1 MPGRVQ
7 RVFDRYAA
15 RHLALTRP
23 GPAMIDAAGH
33 KIGQVD
39 TIALHNDRL
48 VVRGQARADHLALEL
63 GGRRRLASSRS
74 LAGGQGFQLELP
86 YDPGP
91 AQLWFSLAGQSQALA
106 LPGFTPRQ
114 RALARLVLWP
124 GFVLAGLTSLPAAW
138 RWLRH
143 HDLAARARVKKRL
156 GLGAM
161 VEERALDSA
170 ALPATPPLPLADPDA
185 ASVTLVLP
193 VYQAFDLLPEVLD
206 RIVRHTDLPWR
217 LIVVEDAS
225 PDPQI
230 RPFLRDWAA
239 GRPEVVLLENPA
251 NLGFIGSVNRGLA
264 EAAAQPDAAA
274 VILLNSDAFVP
285 AGWASRLV
293 APLLA
298 DPAVASVTP
307 MSNDAELMSVPVIC
321 VRSQLG
327 AGAVDAVDAVAR
339 RIDPDLA
346 DAPTG
351 VGFCMA
357 LSPRFLQAVPALDT
371 AFGRGYGEEV
381 DWCQKTRAL
390 GGRHVCLTNLF
401 VEHRGGASFGTEAKQ
416 DLIRRN
422 GAVISARYP
431 GFDAEVQ
438 RFIGNDPLLTA
449 RLALGLAWA
458 GTLAGAVPVY
468 LGHTMGGGAELYLR
482 RRVNS
487 DVRRLGAAV
496 VLRVGGEYRWDIT
509 LYSAGGTTRGATN
522 DAALMLRLLQLLP
535 RRRVIYSCGV
545 GDPDPVELP
554 DLLLDLGAGQRLEAL
569 VHDYLMI
576 SPSYTLLDPAGV
588 FRGVP
593 QPGQEGR
600 GHSQQRPDGRRV
612 DLAGWQ
618 AAWHRLLQA
627 CDQISVFSPSSRD
640 LLLTAYPDLAPRLK
654 VLPHQ
659 GGIAQPRQEVRR
671 GARPVIGVLGNIAP
685 HKGAAVICA
694 LSRHLA
700 RSREADLVLIGN
712 IDPNF
717 NLAPPARVHGAYQ
730 PHQIAELAQRHG
742 IGCWLIPSVCP
753 ETFSFTTHEALA
765 TGLPVIC
772 FDLGAQGETVGRAMA
787 AGAPGAVLP
796 LHEGQPDLAELV
808 AAALRLTR

>member
-1 MPGRVQ
+1 MPGRVR

-15 RHLALTRP
+15 RHLALSQP
-23 GPAMIDAAGH
+23 GPEILDGQGR
-33 KIGQVD
+33 KIGRVESI
-39 TIALHNDRL
+39 TLHNDRL
-48 VVRGQARADHLALEL
+48 VVRGQCRADHMALEL
-63 GGRRRLASSRS
+63 GGRRRLGGARS
-74 LAGGQGFQLELP
+74 LAGGQGFHMELP
-86 YDPGP
+86 QEPGP
-91 AQLWFSLAGQSQALA
+91 AVLWFSLDGQSQSLT
-106 LPGFTPRQ
+106 LPEFSPR
-114 RALARLVLWP
+114 RLALARLALWP
-124 GFVLAGLTSLPAAW
+124 GFVLAGLASLPSAW

-143 HDLAARARVKKRL
+143 HDLSARARVKKRL

-170 ALPATPPLPLADPDA
+170 TLPADPAPVPDPVP

-193 VYQAFDLLPEVLD
+193 VYQGFALLPEVLD
-206 RIVRHTDLPWR
+206 RIARHTDLPWR
-217 LIVVEDAS
+217 LILVEDAS
-225 PDPQI
+225 PDPQV

-239 GRPEVVLLENPA
+239 GRANVTLLENPA

-264 EAAAQPDAAA
+264 LAAEAPASA
-274 VILLNSDAFVP
+274 VILLNADAFVP
-285 AGWASRLV
+285 QAWASRLV

-321 VRSQLG
+321 SPATLTP
-327 AGAVDAVDAVAR
+327 GAVDVIDAVAR

-346 DAPTG
+346 AAPTG

-357 LSPRFLQAVPALDT
+357 LSPRFLQSVPALDT

-401 VEHRGGASFGTEAKQ
+401 VEHRGGVSFGAQAKQ

-422 GAVISARYP
+422 GMVISARYP

-458 GTLAGAVPVY
+458 GTAAEAAVPVY
-468 LGHTMGGGAELYLR
+468 LGHTMGGGAEHYLR
-482 RRVNS
+482 RRIRS
-487 DVRRLGAAV
+487 DVRRQGAAV
-496 VLRVGGEYRWDIT
+496 ALRVGGEYRWDIT
-509 LYSAGGTTRGATN
+509 LYSSGGTTRGSTN
-522 DAALMLRLLQLLP
+522 DTALMLRLLQILP
-535 RRRVIYSCGV
+535 RRRVVYSCGV

-554 DLLLDLGAGQRLEAL
+554 ELLLQLGAGQRLDVL

-593 QPGQEGR
+593 RPGPEGR
-600 GHSQQRPDGRRV
+600 GHSLQRPDGSRV
-612 DLAGWQ
+612 DLAAWQ
-618 AAWHRLLQA
+618 AEWHRLLRA
-627 CDQISVFSPSSRD
+627 ADHISVFSPSSRE
-640 LLLTAYPDLAPRLK
+640 LLLTAYPDLAERLQ

-659 GGIAQPRQEVRR
+659 GGVAQPRQEVRR
-671 GARPVIGVLGNIAP
+671 GPRPVIGVLGNIAP
-685 HKGAAVICA
+685 HKGAALVAA
-694 LSRHLA
+694 LSRQLA
-700 RSREADLVLIGN
+700 RSAEADLVLIGN

-717 NLAPPARVHGAYQ
+717 SLTPPARMHGSYQ
-730 PHQIAELAQRHG
+730 PHEISDLAQRYG
-742 IGCWLIPSVCP
+742 VGCWLIPSVWP

-772 FDLGAQGETVGRAMA
+772 FDLGAQAEAVGRAIA

-796 LHEGQPDLAELV
+796 LREGQADLADLV
-808 AAALRLTR
+808 AAVKRLTA